1 MEQLNVQQKKWDLT
15 DLYDSHK
22 TERFI
27 QEQEKA
33 EQLSIAFESYR
44 PKLTA
49 DISIAQFQ
57 EILKKYEELIVLESR
72 LMAYTELKFSED
84 TQNDET
90 MTLYAQIDSLVTE
103 NGNRTLFFNLWWKTL
118 TDEEAERFI
127 RHCPDYEYFLREIRH
142 TKPYTLTETSE
153 QIINLKNVTGV
164 SALVNLY
171 EMITNRYQFS
181 FSVDG
186 EEKKLTRDSLM
197 MYAHSPS
204 AELRKTAYQELYR
217 VYGNDGK
224 ILGQLYQNIVRDW
237 YYENIHLRKYPS
249 AISARNISNDIP
261 DPVVDLLL
269 QTCKKNTGLFQE
281 YFRIK
286 QQLLKLDEFHR
297 YDIYAPIASS
307 DQKTSY
313 TEAVNI
319 VQEAFLDFDP
329 RFADAAMS
337 VIREDHI
344 DSEIRH
350 GKRSGAFCLTAGPQL
365 TPWVLQNFQGKATD
379 ISTMAHELG
388 HAVHSLSANDKN
400 IFEQQACLPLAETAS
415 TFAEMVLTDFLLK
428 KESNPEIRRDLLLK
442 QMDDNY
448 ATIQRQAYFAL
459 FEQQAHQMI
468 PQGAGFE
475 ELNQAYKENLL
486 SQFGEAVVLDDE
498 FRWEWISIPHIYA
511 TPFYVYAYSF
521 GQLLVLS
528 LYQKYKEEGKDF
540 LPKYWQIIAAGG
552 SESPQSILQKGG
564 FNFYEESF
572 WQGGFDVLQER
583 LKVLK
588 ESMRE

>member
-1 MEQLNVQQKKWDLT
+1 MEKLTVKQKKWDLSA
-15 DLYDSHK
+15 LYASHK
-22 TERFI
+22 DDRFI
-27 QEQEKA
+27 KEMALVET
-33 EQLSIAFESYR
+33 LSAAFEEYR
-44 PKLTA
+44 PLLTA
-49 DISIAQFQ
+49 EISSIQFI
-57 EILKKYEELIVLESR
+57 EILNKYEELITLESR
-72 LMAYTELKFSED
+72 LMAYTELWFSED
-84 TQNDET
+84 TQNDEA
-90 MTLYAQIDSLVTE
+90 MTLYAQIESVITE
-103 NGNRTLFFNLWWKTL
+103 AGNRTLFFNLWWKSL
-118 TDEEAERFI
+118 TDEEAERLI
-127 RHCPDYEYFLREIRH
+127 QHCPRHEYFLREIRH
-142 TKPYTLTETSE
+142 TKPFTLTETSE
-153 QIINLKNVTGV
+153 QIINLKNITGV

-186 EEKKLTRDSLM
+186 EEQKLTRDGLM
-197 MYAHSPS
+197 MYAHSAS
-204 AELRKTAYQELYR
+204 ADQRKAAYQELYR

-224 ILGQLYQNIVRDW
+224 ILGQIYQNIVRDW
-237 YYENIHLRKYPS
+237 YYENIHLRKYSS

-261 DPVVDLLL
+261 DQVVELLL
-269 QTCKKNTGLFQE
+269 ETCKKNTGLFQD
-281 YFRIK
+281 YFQVK
-286 QQLLKLDEFHR
+286 KQLLKLEEFHR
-297 YDIYAPIASS
+297 YDLYAPISSS

-313 TEAVNI
+313 SDAVDI
-319 VQEAFLDFDP
+319 VQEAFYAFDP
-329 RFADAAMS
+329 RFADLAMRI
-337 VIREDHI
+337 IREDHM

-365 TPWVLQNFQGKATD
+365 TPWVLQNFQGKSTD

-428 KESNPEIRRDLLLK
+428 KEPDSEVRRDLLLK

-459 FEQQAHQMI
+459 FEKQAHQMI

-475 ELNQAYKENLL
+475 ELNQTYKDNLQD
-486 SQFGEAVVLDDE
+486 QFGNAVILDEE
-498 FRWEWISIPHIYA
+498 FQWEWISIPHIYA

-540 LPKYWQIIAAGG
+540 LPKYWQILSAGG
-552 SESPQSILQKGG
+552 SESPEAILQKGG

-572 WQGGFDVLQER
+572 WQGGFNVLRER
-583 LKVLK
+583 LDFLK
-588 ESMRE
+588 SLMK